1 MKMLLSLIIETHEV
15 FKHMKKLF
23 AALFA
28 TLLAISLFGCQP
40 SPESAVVVGKD
51 NDKMV
56 EQAVST
62 ADNAPATMPQDG
74 ELTYAALCERY
85 GAPERWQTSVTEAGG
100 KMEISADVA
109 LSLPDTVNVP
119 LARVTAGR
127 FSQEFVYALFSYLCG
142 DTPMYID
149 PEVRTKAQVQADIE
163 RTQEDLA
170 KWSGTEG
177 AAVSEN
183 YLKYLYEEY
192 ESAPEDVE
200 LVPSDGTLQP
210 FAINNQTGASTGTCM
225 RLNLISSF
233 DADAKM
239 FFVMNDADYENTD
252 VNSYTDEN
260 GNIQV
265 DLPSSGSTF
274 LYSREKEKAGHRDG
288 DAQLQDV
295 TEQSLTGEAV
305 DCKLTTTPAEARAV
319 VEDFLS
325 ALGIDDMAID
335 TVSLMTTAQNY
346 GMLRFTLPE
355 EREAYKDRMAQALA
369 DAEEYYSF
377 RLLRQLGDVT
387 TESYYGWSASA
398 TGGDSFGRQWAY
410 ESFEILVDD
419 EGILSI
425 QWEGP
430 LNVETVETESANL
443 LPFSEIGEIFTRMM
457 TIQNE
462 PLAKTAWMNVL
473 QIDVVTAK
481 LCLWRIIDKN
491 SFTEGLLVPAWCFYV
506 SVYDETTNEE
516 TGELQKS
523 FRGPTDV
530 PELIINAVD
539 GSVIDPMNGY

>member
-1 MKMLLSLIIETHEV
+1 
-15 FKHMKKLF
+15 MKKMF
-23 AALFA
+23 AALIA
-28 TLLAISLFGCQP
+28 AMLTISLFGCQP

-51 NDKMV
+51 NDRMV
-56 EQAVST
+56 EQAVSA
-62 ADNAPATMPQDG
+62 ADDAPATTPQDG

-85 GAPERWQTSVTEAGG
+85 GAPERWQTTVTEADG

-127 FSQEFVYALFSYLCG
+127 FSQEFVYELFSYLCG

-149 PEVRTKAQVQADIE
+149 PEVRTKAQVQADIT
-163 RTQEDLA
+163 RAQEDLA
-170 KWSGTEG
+170 KWSGTE
-177 AAVSEN
+177 AAAASEN

-192 ESAPEDVE
+192 ENAPEDVE

-210 FAINNQTGASTGTCM
+210 FDINNTTGASSGTCM
-225 RLNLISSF
+225 RLHLISSF
-233 DADAKM
+233 DADARM

-252 VNSYTDEN
+252 VDSYTDED

-274 LYSREKEKAGHRDG
+274 LYSRETEKVESNAN

-305 DCKLTTTPAEARAV
+305 DSKLTITPTEARAV

-346 GMLRFTLPE
+346 GNIRFTLPE
-355 EREAYKDRMAQALA
+355 EQEAYKDSMAQALA

-377 RLLRQLGDVT
+377 RLLRRLGDVT

-398 TGGDSFGRQWAY
+398 TGGESFGRQWAY
-410 ESFEILVDD
+410 EFFEILVDD

-425 QWEGP
+425 QWVGP

-443 LPFSEIGEIFTRMM
+443 MPFSEIGEIFTRMM

-462 PLAKTAWMNVL
+462 PLAKTEWMNVL

-523 FRGPTDV
+523 FRGLTDV
-530 PELIINAVD
+530 PDLIVNAVD
-539 GSVIDPMNGY
+539 GTVIDPMNGY

>member
-1 MKMLLSLIIETHEV
+1 
-15 FKHMKKLF
+15 MKKMF
-23 AALFA
+23 AALIA
-28 TLLAISLFGCQP
+28 AMLTISLFGCQP

-51 NDKMV
+51 NDRMV
-56 EQAVST
+56 EQAVSA
-62 ADNAPATMPQDG
+62 ADDAPATTPQDG

-85 GAPERWQTSVTEAGG
+85 GAPERWQTTVTEADG
-100 KMEISADVA
+100 KMKISADVA
-109 LSLPDTVNVP
+109 LSLPGTVNVP

-127 FSQEFVYALFSYLCG
+127 FSQEFVYELFSYLCG

-149 PEVRTKAQVQADIE
+149 PEVRTKAQVQADIT
-163 RTQEDLA
+163 RAQEDLA
-170 KWSGTEG
+170 KWSGTE
-177 AAVSEN
+177 AATASEN

-192 ESAPEDVE
+192 ENAPEDVE

-210 FAINNQTGASTGTCM
+210 FDINNQTGASSGTCL
-225 RLNLISSF
+225 RLHLISSF

-252 VNSYTDEN
+252 VESYTDKD

-274 LYSREKEKAGHRDG
+274 LYSREREKAEHGG
-288 DAQLQDV
+288 AQLQDV
-295 TEQSLTGEAV
+295 TEQSLNGEAV
-305 DCKLTTTPAEARAV
+305 DSKLTITPAEARAV

-325 ALGIDDMAID
+325 ALSIDDMDID
-335 TVSLMTTAQNY
+335 TVSLMTTALTYSYIN
-346 GMLRFTLPE
+346 FTLPE
-355 EREAYKDRMAQALA
+355 EQEAYKDSMAQALA

-377 RLLRQLGDVT
+377 RLLRRLGDVT

-398 TGGDSFGRQWAY
+398 TGGESFGRQWAY
-410 ESFEILVDD
+410 EFFEILVDD

-425 QWEGP
+425 QWVGP
-430 LNVETVETESANL
+430 LNVDTVETESANL
-443 LPFSEIGEIFTRMM
+443 MPFSEIGEIFTRMM

-491 SFTEGLLVPAWCFYV
+491 SFTEGILVPAWCFYV

-523 FRGPTDV
+523 FREPTDV
-530 PELIINAVD
+530 PDLIVNAVD
-539 GSVIDPMNGY
+539 GTVIDPMNGY

>member
-1 MKMLLSLIIETHEV
+1 
-15 FKHMKKLF
+15 MKKLF
-23 AALFA
+23 AALIA
-28 TLLAISLFGCQP
+28 AMLTISLFGCQP

-51 NDKMV
+51 NDRMV
-56 EQAVST
+56 EQAVSV
-62 ADNAPATMPQDG
+62 ADDAPATTPQDG

-85 GAPERWQTSVTEAGG
+85 GAPERWQTTVTEADG
-100 KMEISADVA
+100 KMEISADIA

-127 FSQEFVYALFSYLCG
+127 FSQEFVYELFSYLCG

-149 PEVRTKAQVQADIE
+149 PEVRTRAQVQADIT
-163 RTQEDLA
+163 RVQEELA
-170 KWSGTEG
+170 KESNSEIAG
-177 AAVSEN
+177 ASEN

-210 FAINNQTGASTGTCM
+210 FDINNQTGASSGTCM
-225 RLNLISSF
+225 RLHLISSF

-252 VNSYTDEN
+252 VESYTDKD

-274 LYSREKEKAGHRDG
+274 LYSRETEKVESNAN

-295 TEQSLTGEAV
+295 TEQSLNGEAV
-305 DCKLTTTPAEARAV
+305 DSKLTITPAEARAV

-325 ALGIDDMAID
+325 VLGIDDMAID

-346 GMLRFTLPE
+346 GNIRFTLPE
-355 EREAYKDRMAQALA
+355 EQEAYKDSMAQALA

-377 RLLRQLGDVT
+377 RLLRQLGNVT
-387 TESYYGWSASA
+387 AESYYGSSASA
-398 TGGDSFGRQWAY
+398 TGGESFGRQWSY
-410 ESFEILVDD
+410 EFFEIIVDD

-425 QWEGP
+425 EWVGP
-430 LNVETVETESANL
+430 LNVEKIETENANL
-443 LPFSEIGEIFTRMM
+443 MPFSEIGEIFTRMM

-462 PLAKTAWMNVL
+462 PLAKTEWVNAL
-473 QIDVVTAK
+473 KYDVATAK

-491 SFTEGLLVPAWCFYV
+491 SFTEGILVPAWCFYV

-516 TGELQKS
+516 TGEVQKS

-539 GSVIDPMNGY
+539 GTVIDPMNGY